1 MSLKYPEINLE
12 KPELAALRNQFGD
25 TLAELGKTNNNIV
38 VLDSDL
44 ACSTQ
49 TQRFGKVFPE
59 RFFNQGISEAD
70 MMCTAAGLA
79 TTGKIP
85 FVSTFALF
93 ASGRAWDQVR
103 NTICYSNLNVKICP
117 THSGISLGEDG
128 ASHQS
133 IEDIALMRVIPNM
146 TVIVPCDAVE
156 TDNIIRWAAETQG
169 PMYIR
174 LVRTNHPVIHPKN
187 YKFEPY
193 KIEVLRTGA
202 DVTICATGEMVY
214 HALLA
219 AEMLAEKDNLQAEVL
234 NISFIKPLDTETLL
248 TSVKKTGR
256 VVTVESHQ
264 YIAGLGGAVCEVL
277 SEHHPVP
284 VKRLGTQDQFGQSGK
299 PEDLFKAYGLD
310 PDSIYES
317 VKAFVKQPV
326 LA

>member
-1 MSLKYPEINLE
+1 MATLSPKIDLE
-12 KPELAALRNQFGD
+12 KPEKVALRNQYGQ
-25 TLAELGKTNNNIV
+25 TLAELGETYPDLV
-38 VLDSDL
+38 VLDADL
-44 ACSTQ
+44 ACSTM
-49 TQRFGKVFPE
+49 TKFFADKFPE

-79 TTGKIP
+79 AVGKIP

-146 TVIVPCDAVE
+146 TVIVPSDAVE
-156 TDNIIRWAAETQG
+156 TEQIIRWAIDVDG

-174 LVRTNHPVIHPKN
+174 LVRPNHAVIHDKDT
-187 YKFEPY
+187 YRFEPY
-193 KIEVLRTGA
+193 KIEVIREGKDL
-202 DVTICATGEMVY
+202 TICATGETVY

-219 AEMLAEKDNLQAEVL
+219 AKWLEERDGLQVEVL
-234 NISFIKPLDTETLL
+234 NCVFIKPFDVDTLVA
-248 TSVKKTGR
+248 SAQKTGK
-256 VVTVESHQ
+256 VLTVESHQ

-277 SEHHPVP
+277 SEHHPTKVR
-284 VKRLGTQDQFGQSGK
+284 RLGTRDQYGQSGK
-299 PEDLFKAYGLD
+299 PDDLMKEYGLD
-310 PDSIYES
+310 ATSIYQQ
-317 VKAFVKQPV
+317 ARDFIQNG
-326 LA
+326 

>member
-1 MSLKYPEINLE
+1 MSLKYPEVNLE
-12 KPELAALRNQFGD
+12 NPKLAALRNQFGD
-25 TLAELGKTNNNIV
+25 TLVELGKTNNNIV
-38 VLDSDL
+38 VLDADL

-49 TQRFGKVFPE
+49 TQRFANVFPD

-146 TVIVPCDAVE
+146 TVIVPSDAVE
-156 TDNIIRWAAETQG
+156 TDSIIRWAAETDG

-174 LVRTNHPVIHPKN
+174 LVRTNHAVIHPIG

-193 KIEVLRTGA
+193 KIETLREGH
-202 DVTICATGEMVY
+202 DLTICATGEMVY
-214 HALLA
+214 YALLA
-219 AEMLAEKDNLQAEVL
+219 AEKLSKNDNIQADVL
-234 NISFIKPLDTETLL
+234 NCSFIKPLDTEALL
-248 TSVKKTGR
+248 KSAQKTGR
-256 VVTVESHQ
+256 VLTVESHQ
-264 YIAGLGGAVCEVL
+264 YIAGLGGAVCEIL
-277 SEHHPVP
+277 SEHYPVP

-310 PDSIYES
+310 PESIYEAA
-317 VKAFVKQPV
+317 KAFVKQP
-326 LA
+326 AMA